1 MQVAKKNKLFL
12 HPALPSTLAPG
23 TVGMSLLAC
32 VLLLAAPYAAQAFY
46 LPGIAPT
53 DYKAGSPMNVKV
65 GATRLP
71 RPARLKAGL
80 VTPPPLHL
88 PLVRQVQ
95 RQVQERR
102 RHASSC
108 P

>member
-1 MQVAKKNKLFL
+1 
-12 HPALPSTLAPG
+12 
-23 TVGMSLLAC
+23 MSLLAW
-32 VLLLAAPYAAQAFY
+32 VLLLAAPYVAQAFY